1 MRHVDQAAQ
10 FADVAECSGF
20 LQLVH
25 HRDEERLL
33 TMRAVQVAVLQAMAL
48 ADEGWFMVGP
58 TYPVTAK
65 GGHLDA
71 NGYRWLGAQSHDRTL
86 KRIQRAHVLVHA
98 SRMEGGAHVVIEALR
113 SGTPVIASQ
122 IDGRKLGPLGTIRI
136 QGLKGDPLEAASIAD
151 IALVDDEGVWLRAKD
166 ARIEW
171 TPDSLFAGE
180 LEIQK
185 INITTVDVLRAPHV
199 TAPPEEGSAPDIG
212 LSLDEVTIDD
222 LHIAPSIIGS
232 DAHYKI
238 AGGAS
243 RRRDASGF
251 ARLVLSPLQGPN
263 DRADITAEW
272 AQIKAPPAP
281 ALKPVTIEPKT
292 TALLMLDFMR
302 QNCNKERRP
311 RCVDSLP
318 IAKAMLEKARAAG
331 VPVVYSIIANTTPKD
346 VWDEVAPAPGEP
358 AVLSGVDKFFNTDLE
373 KILKDK
379 GVTTVITI
387 GTAAHGAVLYTASG
401 AALRG
406 MNVIVPV
413 DGVTAESQFIEQYTA
428 VHLTSAPGISAKVT
442 LTRSDLMKF

>member
-1 MRHVDQAAQ
+1 MMN
-10 FADVAECSGF
+10 SSM
-20 LQLVH
+20 
-25 HRDEERLL
+25 
-33 TMRAVQVAVLQAMAL
+33 MRAAGL
-48 ADEGWFMVGP
+48 AIGM
-58 TYPVTAK
+58 
-65 GGHLDA
+65 
-71 NGYRWLGAQSHDRTL
+71 TL
-86 KRIQRAHVLVHA
+86 AIA
-98 SRMEGGAHVVIEALR
+98 
-113 SGTPVIASQ
+113 SGT
-122 IDGRKLGPLGTIRI
+122 
-136 QGLKGDPLEAASIAD
+136 
-151 IALVDDEGVWLRAKD
+151 
-166 ARIEW
+166 
-171 TPDSLFAGE
+171 
-180 LEIQK
+180 
-185 INITTVDVLRAPHV
+185 
-199 TAPPEEGSAPDIG
+199 
-212 LSLDEVTIDD
+212 
-222 LHIAPSIIGS
+222 
-232 DAHYKI
+232 AH
-238 AGGAS
+238 A
-243 RRRDASGF
+243 
-251 ARLVLSPLQGPN
+251 
-263 DRADITAEW
+263 ADITAEW

-331 VPVVYSIIANTTPKD
+331 VPVVYSIIANTTTKD

-373 KILKDK
+373 KILKEK

-413 DGVTAESQFIEQYTA
+413 DGVTAENQFIEQYTA